1 MLHSLIWHKRS
12 MCPPNNNLLSF
23 FPKSFSNL
31 ISVPCR
37 ISLQSNYNNIRII
50 IIVYRLNSFI
60 NQLTFNIIRSQ
71 CPQVSKRKRLKRP
84 QLKNILLS
92 LFLSKSRI
100 NKQHLHK
107 IHLFYSFSLQY
118 SITKNIKIYF
128 LKNQILLF

>member
-12 MCPPNNNLLSF
+12 MCTPNNNLLSF

-31 ISVPCR
+31 ISMPCR
-37 ISLQSNYNNIRII
+37 ISFQSNYNNVRII
-50 IIVYRLNSFI
+50 IIVNRLNPLI
-60 NQLTFNIIRSQ
+60 NQLTLNIIRSQ

-84 QLKNILLS
+84 QLKNIFLS

-107 IHLFYSFSLQY
+107 IHLFYLFNFQY
-118 SITKNIKIYF
+118 FITQIIEFYF
-128 LKNQILLF
+128 FLN